1 MKPVPTELDECLLEI
16 SNIRLFYRETKEIH
30 GFPKSTLQRYAVKGK
45 KTLLSA
51 GAPSKLTDVEFWSI
65 MEKCRTNFISNQQTN
80 VITLK
85 KYVAD
90 VTDAL
95 GAQWLN
101 GSAEGEHMKGLINRL
116 KDVESDF

>member
-16 SNIRLFYRETKEIH
+16 SSIHLFYRETKEIH

-85 KYVAD
+85 KS
-90 VTDAL
+90 DAL
-95 GAQWLN
+95 GAQRLN

-116 KDVESDF
+116 KDVESDL

>member
-16 SNIRLFYRETKEIH
+16 SNRRLFYRETKEIH